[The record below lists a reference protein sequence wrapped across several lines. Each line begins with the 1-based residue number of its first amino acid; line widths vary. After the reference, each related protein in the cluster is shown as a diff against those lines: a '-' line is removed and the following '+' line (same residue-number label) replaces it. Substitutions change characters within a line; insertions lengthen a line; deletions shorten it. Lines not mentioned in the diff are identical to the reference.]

1 MVSLEDAVIARLHK
15 GGDRFEILVDP
26 HAAEQVIEGKAE
38 AIIPCL
44 AIDAVFSDSKKGTHA
59 STESLQKHFSTTD
72 VETIAKE
79 IILKGEIQ
87 LTTEQRREMQEQKKK
102 RIVDMIVRN
111 AMDPKTKAPHPRT
124 RIELAMD
131 EAKIHID
138 PFKSV
143 NQQVKTVIEILRPLI
158 PISMEHVR
166 ISVKIP
172 PEYVGK
178 AYGAVRSTGTL
189 EQEDWQSDGSW
200 LGIVK
205 LPAGMQIDFYDRLNT
220 LTKGNVE
227 TRILMK

>member
-1 MVSLEDAVIARLHK
+1 LVSLDKAVIARMHK
-15 GGDRFEILVDP
+15 GADRFEVLVDP
-26 HAAEQVIEGKAE
+26 HLAESMHEGKDVDVLSA
-38 AIIPCL
+38 L
-44 AIDAVFSDSKKGTHA
+44 AIDAIFSDSKKGTHA
-59 STESLQKHFSTTD
+59 PVESLQKHFNTTD
-72 VETIAKE
+72 IVIIAKE
-79 IILKGEIQ
+79 IILKGEMQ

-111 AMDPKTKAPHPRT
+111 AMDPKTKMPHPRT
-124 RIELAMD
+124 RIELAME

-143 NQQVKTVIEILRPLI
+143 NQQVKTVLEVLRPII
-158 PISMEHVR
+158 PISMEQVR

-178 AYGAVRSTGTL
+178 AYGAVRNTGTL
-189 EQEDWQSDGSW
+189 EREDWQSDGSW

-205 LPAGMQIDFYDRLNT
+205 LPAGMQSDFYDRLNT

-227 TRILMK
+227 TRVLK